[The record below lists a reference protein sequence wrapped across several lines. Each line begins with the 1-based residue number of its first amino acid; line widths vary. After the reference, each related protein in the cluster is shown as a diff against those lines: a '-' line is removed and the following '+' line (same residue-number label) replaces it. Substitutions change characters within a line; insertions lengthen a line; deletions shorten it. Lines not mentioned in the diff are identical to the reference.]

1 MGVPFLFVLC
11 CVVCSSPSQRGCG
24 FCRCRP
30 RASHRPRSAQGRAV
44 FCAGR
49 CALALFWGSAC
60 WRGLP
65 RQLAPSPATSQTA
78 QPPAVVL
85 LARLYL
91 RSTLGGGFHH
101 CQRRQP
107 LPRWL
112 VLAGLWAFVLSFAR
126 LCGLCRLF
134 VMLSYIC
141 NVLKITNV
149 RGWLWVAG
157 RAFAWSPVK

>member
-11 CVVCSSPSQRGCG
+11 CVVCSSPSQRGFG
-24 FCRCRP
+24 FCRCHP
-30 RASHRPRSAQGRAV
+30 RASPRPRSAQRRAV
-44 FCAGR
+44 FCAGS
-49 CALALFWGSAC
+49 CALVPLWGSAC

-65 RQLAPSPATSQTA
+65 RQLAPSPAAPQTA
-78 QPPAVVL
+78 QHPAVIL
-85 LARLYL
+85 FARLYL

-112 VLAGLWAFVLSFAR
+112 VLAGLWAFVLSFAW
-126 LCGLCRLF
+126 LCVLCRAF

-141 NVLKITNV
+141 NVLKITKV
-149 RGWLWVAG
+149 KGWFWVAG
-157 RAFAWSPVK
+157 CAFRHTPVK